1 MLSAPLIYL
10 ALSKRYISC
19 VFFLFLYLL
28 LGVFCVLNSHAS
40 CYIYFVAGAYAAR
53 FHLNINRPISIFLLC
68 MIIAIYVIWSSSSI
82 FLPVLNIP
90 QLNQPRIILGLIGVW
105 GLYDVIYKKL
115 SLFSNLQTFA
125 GYTFFVY
132 LFHEPWINIYKKMAL
147 KLLGISTISLIA
159 AYLIVPI
166 LMYVTS
172 IYIAKLI
179 RTLTPKIYTLLTGG
193 RI

>member
-1 MLSAPLIYL
+1 M
-10 ALSKRYISC
+10 
-19 VFFLFLYLL
+19 
-28 LGVFCVLNSHAS
+28 NH
-40 CYIYFVAGAYAAR
+40 
-53 FHLNINRPISIFLLC
+53 
-68 MIIAIYVIWSSSSI
+68 
-82 FLPVLNIP
+82 
-90 QLNQPRIILGLIGVW
+90 GL
-105 GLYDVIYKKL
+105 
-115 SLFSNLQTFA
+115 T
-125 GYTFFVY
+125 YT
-132 LFHEPWINIYKKMAL
+132 KKMAL